1 MKMVKS
7 YAAWLG
13 ALLVWLS
20 PLGAERARAYGGL
33 WSAPDAKIEQSAA
46 QVLFVDHPDATITAV
61 VRIRYAGAG
70 KKLAWLLPVPGT
82 PTVTISSKKFDEPVD
97 LTFPQP
103 RGREQVKVSKKVSKQ
118 LGKSKLT
125 LEELEELK
133 KGAKV
138 SLQYY
143 PMLGQVM
150 ELVIEEPGS

>member
-1 MKMVKS
+1 MLTLKVD
-7 YAAWLG
+7 
-13 ALLVWLS
+13 LS
-20 PLGAERARAYGGL
+20 PTISMFRLITLVTLAALAATAQNT
-33 WSAPDAKIEQSAA
+33 SSKAPGD
-46 QVLFVDHPDATITAV
+46 QVRSTESRPGPSSPLYVPDSPLDVVKLKGTLDKVDLEK
-61 VRIRYAGAG
+61 R
-70 KKLAWLLPVPGT
+70 
-82 PTVTISSKKFDEPVD
+82 TVTISSKKFDEPVD

-125 LEELEELK
+125 LEELDELK